1 MNYRE
6 AADISRM
13 MEVERSTPHRMNLF
27 RLERWCRRMI
37 KSLARRQRAGSDAL
51 RLQNAGLMPNARVC
65 FFCLLPL
72 FAGCSDVEIYE
83 FWSCDAGTTEVVTLQ
98 IPRSYRPTAP
108 SAFLNKDAPRD
119 SVAREGLNRT
129 SFFSTYPGFDP
140 INTATEK
147 EKKNTETALVNTD
160 VISGSID
167 YGNTIDGI
175 LYGASHDLSVKPEK
189 PGFRWREESLD
200 GKYWVYPDPWLRNGK
215 GGSDLT
221 AKFLPKETGR
231 SVVISCQDVGKN
243 VLPDE
248 NARCYVSSLMN
259 ETPALSCLTISYRLR
274 AADVPQWRD
283 FDARIK
289 AKIRKMISV
298 RKP

>member
-6 AADISRM
+6 STSISRM
-13 MEVERSTPHRMNLF
+13 MEVEQSTFHRGKSRLADWCWKMTKRS
-27 RLERWCRRMI
+27 
-37 KSLARRQRAGSDAL
+37 ARKQRPGSDAPRL
-51 RLQNAGLMPNARVC
+51 RNAGLMPNARVWV
-65 FFCLLPL
+65 FCLLPL
-72 FAGCSDVEIYE
+72 FSGCSDVEIYE
-83 FWSCDAGTTEVVTLQ
+83 FWSCDAGTAEVVTLQ
-98 IPRSYRPTAP
+98 IPKSYRPTAP

-119 SVAREGLNRT
+119 SAAREGLNRT
-129 SFFSTYPGFDP
+129 SFFSTYPEFDP
-140 INTATEK
+140 IDTATEQERK
-147 EKKNTETALVNTD
+147 MTEIALVSTN

-175 LYGASHDLSVKPEK
+175 LYGASHDLGAKPEK

-221 AKFLPKETGR
+221 AKFLPKETGS

-259 ETPALSCLTISYRLR
+259 DSPALSCLTISYRLR